1 MSDNSQRLRFDDA
14 QRPLVINFIPTGMVP
29 TKAMNPYVPI
39 SVAEVV
45 EQVHEAYEIG
55 ITLVHLHARDGED
68 AAPTWKAEIYGH
80 IFEGIRQYCPDLVL
94 CASLSGR
101 NYNVFEKRSEVL
113 ALRPDM
119 GSLTLSSLNFVGQ
132 ASTNSPDMIQQ
143 LALKMLEEGVHPEW
157 EVFDL
162 GMLHYGHY
170 LVRKNI
176 LQPPYYINIISGNI
190 AGIQTNL
197 LELGA
202 MLAQL
207 PVGAIWAFGGIGQQQ
222 LAANTLAIASGG
234 GVRIGLEDNLH
245 FDASRKV
252 LATNASLLHRV
263 HEIAGIFERPL
274 MSPAE
279 FGALGFYNNFRKL

>member
-1 MSDNSQRLRFDDA
+1 MSDKS
-14 QRPLVINFIPTGMVP
+14 PLVINFIPTGMVP
-29 TKAMNPYVPI
+29 TKAMNPNVPI
-39 SVAEVV
+39 SVAEIV

-55 ITLVHLHARDGED
+55 ISLVHLHARDGED
-68 AAPTWKAEIYGH
+68 AAPTWKAEIYGR
-80 IFEGIRQYCPDLVL
+80 IFEGIREHCPDLVL

-113 ALRPDM
+113 SLRPDM

-132 ASTNSPDMIQQ
+132 ASTNSPGMIQQ

-170 LVRKNI
+170 LARKNI
-176 LQPPYYINIISGNI
+176 LQPPYYVNIISGNI

-202 MLAQL
+202 MVAQL

-245 FDASRKV
+245 FDCSRKV
-252 LATNASLLHRV
+252 LATNTSLLRRI
-263 HEIAGIFERPL
+263 HELAHIFERPL
-274 MSPAE
+274 MSPAD
-279 FGALGFYNNFRKL
+279 FGALGFYNNFRKS

>member
-1 MSDNSQRLRFDDA
+1 MSDKSQQPRYDDA

-29 TKAMNPYVPI
+29 TKVMNPNVPI
-39 SVAEVV
+39 SVAEIV

-132 ASTNSPDMIQQ
+132 ASTNSPDMIQR

-176 LQPPYYINIISGNI
+176 LQPPYYVNIISGNI

-202 MLAQL
+202 IVAQL
-207 PVGAIWAFGGIGQQQ
+207 PAGAIWAFGGIGQQQ
-222 LAANTLAIASGG
+222 LAANSLAIATGG
-234 GVRIGLEDNLH
+234 GVRVGLEDNLY
-245 FDASRKV
+245 FDGSRKV
-252 LATNASLLHRV
+252 LATNASLLRRV
-263 HEIAGIFERPL
+263 HELADIFERPL

-279 FGALGFYNNFRKL
+279 FGALGFYNNFRKP

>member
-1 MSDNSQRLRFDDA
+1 MSDKSQPPRFDDA

-29 TKAMNPYVPI
+29 TKAMNPNVPI
-39 SVAEVV
+39 SVAEIV

-55 ITLVHLHARDGED
+55 ISLVHLHARDGED

-80 IFEGIRQYCPDLVL
+80 IFEGIRQHCPDLVL

-113 ALRPDM
+113 SLRPDM
-119 GSLTLSSLNFVGQ
+119 GSLTLSSLNFVSQ
-132 ASTNSPDMIQQ
+132 ASTNSPDMIQR

-176 LQPPYYINIISGNI
+176 LQPPYYVNIISGNI
-190 AGIQTNL
+190 AGVQTNL

-202 MLAQL
+202 MIAQL
-207 PVGAIWAFGGIGQQQ
+207 PAGAIWAFGGIGQQQ
-222 LAANTLAIASGG
+222 LAANTLAIATGG
-234 GVRIGLEDNLH
+234 GVRVGLEDNLH
-245 FDASRKV
+245 FDGSRKV
-252 LATNASLLHRV
+252 LATNAILLRRI
-263 HEIAGIFERPL
+263 HELANIFERPV
-274 MSPAE
+274 MAPAD
-279 FGALGFYNNFRKL
+279 FGALGFYNNFRKS